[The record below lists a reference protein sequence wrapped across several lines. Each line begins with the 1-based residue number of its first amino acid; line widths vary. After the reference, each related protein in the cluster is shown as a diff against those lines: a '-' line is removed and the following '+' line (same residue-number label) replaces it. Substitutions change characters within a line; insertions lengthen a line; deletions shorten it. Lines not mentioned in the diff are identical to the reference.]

1 MLRFAISR
9 IHKAELSTTA
19 YKIPADFNFNT
30 FIGSSFGIMTEDT
43 EHSVKI
49 SFNETLAPYI
59 TERQWHPKQKIQHQK
74 DGSVVLTFNT
84 NSLFEVKRWVL
95 SWGAGAR
102 VLEPESLIQQIQEDL
117 KGMLESYR

>member
-1 MLRFAISR
+1 
-9 IHKAELSTTA
+9 
-19 YKIPADFNFNT
+19 
-30 FIGSSFGIMTEDT
+30 MTEDT